1 VNTAEFEISFSS
13 EHWMIFLFGPQFM
26 QIRTKEETSA
36 INQFKPAHTYAA
48 PYHESEA
55 SISLHV
61 IVSHIQHIATLRLAD
76 KTL

>member
-1 VNTAEFEISFSS
+1 MVNS
-13 EHWMIFLFGPQFM
+13 
-26 QIRTKEETSA
+26 TKAETSA

-61 IVSHIQHIATLRLAD
+61 IVSHIQHIAVLRLAD
-76 KTL
+76 KTPHKLSERLVQRVASEDL